1 MSGGSYGIFLE
12 RPIAVVMLVL
22 GLVMLLVSLKPLLFK
37 STARDWRSR
46 AGLDDVS

>member
-1 MSGGSYGIFLE
+1 MLMLVF
-12 RPIAVVMLVL
+12 VVLVL